1 MFKQDL
7 TFSTPYMNAAG
18 TLGFAPDYRAP
29 VPWDSFGAFATNP
42 LSLRP
47 RRPTAEP
54 ALIEYPGGFLLHTG
68 LPNPGLPAA
77 IKKYARRWADSRLP
91 IIVHLMADRPEESM
105 RMVQSLE
112 GLENIAAVELGF
124 APLLADDIILLTI
137 EMSLGELPLVVSLPA
152 EQVLSLGTRV
162 IQEGAAAIS
171 LAAPKGMSTITPNPS
186 PEGRGK
192 NCNRSLEW
200 PGAVSASPADCAGCS
215 WGKFAGHR
223 RRRRGLQRKR
233 RRDALG
239 RRAGCPGGRQFVAW
253 GRKFLTFI
261 KNVVRWLSGDVRPP
275 YCPSP
280 LYFDTIRA
288 GSTPVRDGNLSATL
302 RATHPPLKILFL
314 WLQHHHGDIPVGR
327 PLLVSR
333 ITNVI
338 GNCHIVVILIFLRVG
353 FAGNIHVGV
362 PVLFDGALRVSF

>member
-29 VPWDSFGAFATNP
+29 VPWDSFGAFVTNP

-137 EMSLGELPLVVSLPA
+137 EMSLGELPLIVSLPA
-152 EQVLSLGTRV
+152 EQVLSLGPRV

-171 LAAPKGMSTITPNPS
+171 LAAPRGMLTLTPNPS
-186 PEGRGK
+186 PGGRGETVTGRL
-192 NCNRSLEW
+192 N
-200 PGAVSASPADCAGCS
+200 GPALFPQA
-215 WGKFAGHR
+215 
-223 RRRRGLQRKR
+223 LLTV
-233 RRDALG
+233 RDAVGANLPVIG
-239 RRAGCPGGRQFVAW
+239 AGGVGTKENADAM
-253 GRKFLTFI
+253 
-261 KNVVRWLSGDVRPP
+261 LSVGALAVQVDASLWRGDVN
-275 YCPSP
+275 
-280 LYFDTIRA
+280 F
-288 GSTPVRDGNLSATL
+288 
-302 RATHPPLKILFL
+302 
-314 WLQHHHGDIPVGR
+314 
-327 PLLVSR
+327 
-333 ITNVI
+333 
-338 GNCHIVVILIFLRVG
+338 
-353 FAGNIHVGV
+353 
-362 PVLFDGALRVSF
+362 

>member
-18 TLGFAPDYRAP
+18 MLGFAPDYRAP

-152 EQVLSLGTRV
+152 EQVLSLGPRV

-171 LAAPKGMSTITPNPS
+171 LAAPRGMPS
-186 PEGRGK
+186 PPTLSRGERG
-192 NCNRSLEW
+192 NCNRSFEW
-200 PGAVSASPADCAGCS
+200 PGAVSASPADRAGCS
-215 WGKFAGHR
+215 WANLPVIGAG
-223 RRRRGLQRKR
+223 GVGSKENA
-233 RRDALG
+233 DAM
-239 RRAGCPGGRQFVAW
+239 
-253 GRKFLTFI
+253 
-261 KNVVRWLSGDVRPP
+261 LSVGALAVQVDASLWRGDVN
-275 YCPSP
+275 
-280 LYFDTIRA
+280 F
-288 GSTPVRDGNLSATL
+288 
-302 RATHPPLKILFL
+302 
-314 WLQHHHGDIPVGR
+314 
-327 PLLVSR
+327 
-333 ITNVI
+333 
-338 GNCHIVVILIFLRVG
+338 
-353 FAGNIHVGV
+353 
-362 PVLFDGALRVSF
+362 